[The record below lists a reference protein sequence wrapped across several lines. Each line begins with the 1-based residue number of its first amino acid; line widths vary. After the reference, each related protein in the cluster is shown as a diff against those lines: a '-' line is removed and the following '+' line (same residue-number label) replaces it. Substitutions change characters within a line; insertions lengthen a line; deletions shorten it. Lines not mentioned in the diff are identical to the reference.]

1 MKKIQ
6 NLPIRTKLFGSFG
19 IMIAL
24 IVCIC
29 FTTYLN
35 VSIIQERNLG
45 IHKIN
50 DANIHDVLDLQK
62 TQSDSRLAVVMLMLN
77 PDNSTLQQRLQ
88 EIETEKNTITT
99 ITTDLITRNKDNPDF
114 LQKLQNF
121 QTIRDEYVSVRENNT
136 IPLIQAGNQVK
147 AKEIIIGPQ
156 NDRYNKMSAILDDI
170 GSYADTRI
178 LDSSRQSD
186 NQAAMMNLL
195 IIVTFIISLVVG
207 FGLAFLITRS
217 ISTPLIFLA
226 QKANQIATGDLH
238 VEIPS
243 DSREDEIGKLT
254 DSFRKMLT
262 GLREVHSDL
271 SEGIYVLASS
281 SSEILE
287 ASIQIAA
294 SATETAATVSETAST
309 IEEVKQTSDL
319 SSEIARL
326 VAEKAQLA
334 SNVSQTGQKA
344 VEEMVTSFQRVQ
356 QQMESIAENVVQLAE
371 KSQEIGEII
380 VTVNDIAEQSNI
392 LAINASIEAAL
403 AGEEGRRFDVVAQE
417 IRNLADQSKQ
427 ATSQVR
433 TILTD
438 IQRGV
443 STAVM
448 ATEQGNRTVGESVKQ
463 SNEAGESISTLTE
476 TISDSATAAIQNAVS
491 SQQQN
496 VGISQ
501 IIQSMENIRQASL
514 QNIISTK
521 QAEDTAKN
529 LHELGQ
535 KLQQIANR
543 YQV

>member
-1 MKKIQ
+1 MKKFK
-6 NLPIRTKLFGSFG
+6 NFPIRTKIFLSFG
-19 IMIAL
+19 ILICM
-24 IVCIC
+24 IVCISL
-29 FTTYLN
+29 TAYVT
-35 VSIIQERNLG
+35 VSSIQEKNKS
-45 IHKIN
+45 IYEI
-50 DANIHDVLDLQK
+50 DAKNVQNALTLRGV
-62 TQSDSRLAVVMLMLN
+62 QSDARLTILSMLADPN
-77 PDNSTLQQRLQ
+77 NSTNQLRVQSL
-88 EIETEKNTITT
+88 EDEKTRIIT
-99 ITTDLITRNKDNPDF
+99 LITEMITLNQGNPDF
-114 LQKLQNF
+114 LQKLEDF
-121 QTIRDEYVSVRENNT
+121 KKSRDDFALTRDNET
-136 IPLIQAGNQVK
+136 IPLIQAGDLK
-147 AKEIIIGPQ
+147 TAKDIEFGIQ
-156 NDRYNKMSAILDDI
+156 YSRYLRITTILDDI
-170 GSYADTRI
+170 VSYADTRA
-178 LDSSRQSD
+178 LDSIRQSESL
-186 NQAAMMNLL
+186 ASLMNTVIIIIFILSL
-195 IIVTFIISLVVG
+195 IVG
-207 FGLAFLITRS
+207 FGLAFIITRS
-217 ISTPLIFLA
+217 TLDPLDVLT
-226 QKANQIATGDLH
+226 KMANQIAAGDLN
-238 VEIPS
+238 VEIPP
-243 DSREDEIGKLT
+243 DPREDEIGKLK
-254 DSFRKMLT
+254 DSFRKMLK
-262 GLREVHSDL
+262 GLREVHSEL
-271 SEGIYVLASS
+271 SESIFVLASS
-281 SSEILE
+281 SNEILD

-294 SATETAATVSETAST
+294 TATETAATVSETAAT
-309 IEEVKQTSDL
+309 IEEVKQTSDI
-319 SSEIARL
+319 SSETARL
-326 VAEKAQLA
+326 VSEKAQLA

-344 VEEMVTSFQRVQ
+344 VEEMVASFQRVQ

-496 VGISQ
+496 VGIGQ
-501 IIQSMENIRQASL
+501 IIQSMENIRQASM
-514 QNIISTK
+514 QNIIITK

-529 LHELGQ
+529 LHNLGQ

-543 YQV
+543 YRL